1 MNKVLLV
8 NYSPRSIAPYLS
20 FYINLLKEN
29 SIQFDYITRDCLDSL
44 IDTTVDPN
52 QFVFRYHQPR
62 TIIQRIRNILKFR
75 TFVKQIVRKEY
86 DSIICLTCY
95 PAVILSGILLAHFKD
110 HFIVDIRDYHEFLKI
125 KSIKKRLSK
134 TLEKAKAVVI
144 SSEGFKSWLPRLN
157 NIHVIHNASY
167 TEFKAKLFD
176 PQKAIRNIGY
186 VGVVDYYPQN
196 LKIIDALANNPNYLI
211 SYHGI
216 HSAPGLLEKY
226 CNEKN
231 IRNVQLF
238 GKFDNSEKERIYEN
252 IDLVNAVY
260 GNDSLTVTT
269 ALPNKL
275 YDGVVFGIPL
285 MVSQNTFLASIVE
298 QYNLGFSIDLN
309 KCISEQIDCFWKE
322 FDYNRF
328 CKGAILFL
336 DKCTK
341 ENLMT
346 KNVILG
352 LCNMESQ

>member
-29 SIQFDYITRDCLDSL
+29 SIRFDYITRDCLDSL
-44 IDTTVDPN
+44 LDNTVDPN

-62 TIIQRIRNILKFR
+62 TIIQRIRNILNYR
-75 TFVKQIVRKEY
+75 SFVKQIVRKGY

-95 PAVILSGILLAHFKD
+95 PAVILASILQGYYKG
-110 HFIVDIRDYHEFLKI
+110 HFIVDIRDYHEFLRI
-125 KSIKKRLSK
+125 KPIKNRLYK

-144 SSEGFKSWLPRLN
+144 SSEGFKAWLPGLN
-157 NIHVIHNASY
+157 NIHVIHNVSFS
-167 TEFKAKLFD
+167 EFKAKLFD
-176 PQKAIRNIGY
+176 TQKAYRNIGY

-226 CNEKN
+226 CNENN
-231 IRNVQLF
+231 IRNVQFF
-238 GKFDNSEKERIYEN
+238 GKFDNSEKERIYGD

-275 YDGVVFGIPL
+275 YDGVVFGIPI
-285 MVSQNTFLASIVE
+285 MVSQNTFLSNVVE
-298 QYNLGFSIDLN
+298 QYNLGLSIDLN
-309 KCISEQIDCFWKE
+309 LSITEQIDCFWKE

-336 DKCTK
+336 DKCKK
-341 ENLMT
+341 ENSMT
-346 KNVILG
+346 KSIILG
-352 LCNMESQ
+352 LCNMGSL